1 MNSNSNSNIN
11 QEMNNRN
18 DTNVYTTLC
27 NHIQPTSPS
36 LHPSRRRSTINNTF
50 VPTTLPHKISTR
62 LLSNNH
68 YHDDNDD
75 DDDDINNKAR
85 ISLITTNA
93 VIVNPQSSRR
103 GRRCATIDTSN

>member
-1 MNSNSNSNIN
+1 MNSNSNIN
-11 QEMNNRN
+11 QEMNIRN
-18 DTNVYTTLC
+18 DTNAYTTLC

-50 VPTTLPHKISTR
+50 VPTTLPH
-62 LLSNNH
+62 
-68 YHDDNDD
+68 DD
-75 DDDDINNKAR
+75 DEINNKAR
-85 ISLITTNA
+85 ISLITANA